1 MILIIFILRK
11 SAFFNKMQ
19 QMQIASKVK
28 KKETE
33 KKTELLQKNKILHNL
48 DRTPDGTLKVREKF
62 LGCCGYLPK
71 GKSIFSPTSP
81 IFSLS
86 VTLFNN

>member
-33 KKTELLQKNKILHNL
+33 KKN
-48 DRTPDGTLKVREKF
+48 RTLAKKQNF
-62 LGCCGYLPK
+62 A
-71 GKSIFSPTSP
+71 
-81 IFSLS
+81 
-86 VTLFNN
+86 